1 MPFFGLPGSN
11 NDINVLDRSPVFD
24 GLLQGRSPPVQYI
37 LNDDHEK
44 VYDMGYYL
52 ADGIYPKYATL
63 ISTISDPKNKMEKEF
78 AMHQERVRKDVE
90 RAFGVLQSRFAIV
103 KGPARFWQREDLQKI
118 MKT

>member
-1 MPFFGLPGSN
+1 MPPTICESGMPFFGLPGSN

-63 ISTISDPKNKMEKEF
+63 ISTISDPKNKMEKAYIEI
-78 AMHQERVRKDVE
+78 
-90 RAFGVLQSRFAIV
+90 LPI
-103 KGPARFWQREDLQKI
+103 DLPY
-118 MKT
+118 